1 MNWNTPDAPPPN
13 YGPRTQTPG
22 GMDSRGNPAGAPR
35 TRPLLVLVGLLSV
48 ALVLVASW
56 RWSRDEVTDAAARS
70 VTPRGEFL
78 PDEQAQIRLFREASP
93 STVHVTAYGVKR
105 NFYRVVRTE
114 GTGTGFVWDKEG
126 HIVTNF
132 HVLNLGAR
140 LRRGVKIAKVTL
152 SDQSSWDAALVG
164 VSPNKDLAV
173 LKIDAPADRL
183 RPVPVGTSYDLQ
195 VGQKV
200 LAIGNPFGLDQT
212 LTTGVISALGR
223 EIESE
228 ARTTLYGVIQTDAAI
243 NPGNSGGPL
252 LDSAGRLIGVNTA
265 IASPTRAY
273 AGIGFAI
280 PADTVRHIVPDLI
293 EHGQVKTPGLGVVLT
308 PVSLRRNVYGL
319 YIRDL
324 LAGGSAE
331 ASGLLDQDGDRQGD
345 IIVKINGRA
354 CPTINEL
361 QSILQDFSVGDT
373 VAVSVIRDRE
383 IVEVPVKLQ
392 TLPRNEG

>member
-1 MNWNTPDAPPPN
+1 MDTQQGPAAFAASAPD
-13 YGPRTQTPG
+13 
-22 GMDSRGNPAGAPR
+22 
-35 TRPLLVLVGLLSV
+35 TRPLKTFAAILLMALLIVGGWYWFRSGEGV
-48 ALVLVASW
+48 SNAAEP
-56 RWSRDEVTDAAARS
+56 RDVS
-70 VTPRGEFL
+70 PRGAFTS
-78 PDEQAQIRLFREASP
+78 DEQRQIDLFRDASP
-93 STVHVTAYGVKR
+93 STVHVTAYGVAR
-105 NFYRVVRTE
+105 NYFRVVRTE
-114 GTGTGFVWDKEG
+114 GTGTGFVWDKNG

-132 HVLNLGAR
+132 HVLNLGAQ
-140 LRRGVKIAKVTL
+140 LRRGMKIAKVTL
-152 SDQSSWDAALVG
+152 SDQSSWDAALIG

-173 LKIDAPADRL
+173 LKIDAPAERL
-183 RPVPVGTSYDLQ
+183 RPVPIGTSYDLQ

-265 IASPTRAY
+265 IQSPTRAY

-280 PADTVRHIVPDLI
+280 PVDTVVHIVPDLI
-293 EHGQVKTPGLGVVLT
+293 EHGRLKTPGLGVILT
-308 PVSLRRNVYGL
+308 QVAVNRQLYGL
-319 YIRDL
+319 YIRQL

-331 ASGLLDQDGDRQGD
+331 KSGLRAQDGDQYGD
-345 IIVKINGRA
+345 VILTINGRE
-354 CPTINEL
+354 CPNVKEL

-373 VAVSVIRDRE
+373 VQVGVLRDRE
-383 IVEVPVKLQ
+383 MVTVPVKLQ
-392 TLPRNEG
+392 TLPEDG